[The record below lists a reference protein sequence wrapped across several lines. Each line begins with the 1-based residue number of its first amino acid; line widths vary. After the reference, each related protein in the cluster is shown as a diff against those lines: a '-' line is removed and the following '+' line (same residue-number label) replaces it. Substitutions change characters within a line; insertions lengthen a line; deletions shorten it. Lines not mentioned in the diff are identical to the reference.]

1 MVTVDAP
8 HPAEKEVRRNLRKIK
23 NIEYIAADV
32 LETLTD
38 IMESGKTPQFIHVAH
53 TAFWKEAM
61 EIIISHA
68 ASNTVVVLEDM
79 GKKQKQE
86 WWKQA
91 IKDERVGVTFQLKK
105 LGIMFFDKKMNKQ
118 HYVL

>member
-1 MVTVDAP
+1 
-8 HPAEKEVRRNLRKIK
+8 
-23 NIEYIAADV
+23 
-32 LETLTD
+32 
-38 IMESGKTPQFIHVAH
+38 
-53 TAFWKEAM
+53 M
-61 EIIISHA
+61 EIIIRNA
-68 ASNTVVVLEDM
+68 GPNTVVVLEDM